1 MQKESKSKYKIEVA
15 YIQAGESRELP
26 EECELLISE
35 NGRQRKCGASSIRI
49 KAATNAILIEQMKA
63 VMQAI
68 EEGYDVQIIDT
79 RGK

>member
-15 YIQAGESRELP
+15 YIQTGESRELP
-26 EECELLISE
+26 EECELVISE
-35 NGRQRKCGASSIRI
+35 NGKTRRCGASSIRI
-49 KAATNAILIEQMKA
+49 KAATNTILIEQMKA

-68 EEGYDVQIIDT
+68 EKGHDVQIIDT